1 MERAPDV
8 AMPLE
13 GVDILRTHRPV
24 AKQLHAVLDTARGS
38 GNAPPSPRGPHSYE
52 HGASSAATNDSSLS
66 GATSGSGSFASQTG
80 PPNARGSPDR
90 RKSAAEAGDAQS
102 RVRPSRVSNAGS
114 IRGGEALSE
123 VWEETT
129 FACAAED
136 ERLGVAAPRQPS
148 IDELLRDSVLSFH
161 RDGPLVNPMETHA
174 SAGSGSGGWLMPSAA
189 VASTRDQM
197 RFVADAKGF
206 DYGIFWRLR
215 GAETFV
221 YDVGLDA
228 SRDDGRD
235 GTMDL
240 FIQTSATMY
249 PTWVM
254 GFGMAG
260 RVGYTGNYEWHE
272 EIAALPAWSFQRLR
286 QATNAGVRTI
296 ISVPTADGVVEFGS
310 TTVMPHNV
318 STVQYI
324 QKLMGAPRGA
334 PRGAPSR

>member
-13 GVDILRTHRPV
+13 GVDILHTHRPV
-24 AKQLHAVLDTARGS
+24 AKQLHAVLETARGS

-66 GATSGSGSFASQTG
+66 GAASGSGSFASQTG
-80 PPNARGSPDR
+80 PPNARGSPER

-102 RVRPSRVSNAGS
+102 FVRP
-114 IRGGEALSE
+114 SE

-215 GAETFV
+215 GAETFE

-228 SRDDGRD
+228 RRDDGSD
-235 GTMDL
+235 GMMSL
-240 FIQTSATMY
+240 FIQTSASMY
-249 PTWVM
+249 PSWVM

-260 RVGYTGNYEWHE
+260 RVGFTGNYEWHE
-272 EIAALPAWSFQRLR
+272 EISALPAWSFQRLR
-286 QATNAGVRTI
+286 QAANAGIRTI
-296 ISVPTADGVVEFGS
+296 VSVPTADGVVEFGS
-310 TTVMPHNV
+310 TVVMPHNV

-324 QKLMGAPRGA
+324 QKLRGAPSGA

>member
-1 MERAPDV
+1 MERAPA
-8 AMPLE
+8 AMPPE

-24 AKQLHAVLDTARGS
+24 AKQPRAVLDTARGL
-38 GNAPPSPRGPHSYE
+38 GNAPSSPRGHFSYE
-52 HGASSAATNDSSLS
+52 RGASSATNDSSLS
-66 GATSGSGSFASQTG
+66 GAASGSGSFASQTG
-80 PPNARGSPDR
+80 PSANARGSPER
-90 RKSAAEAGDAQS
+90 LKSAEASDAHGVQSGVRHGESGGAGELS
-102 RVRPSRVSNAGS
+102 RVWEGTTYAAADVGV
-114 IRGGEALSE
+114 GGY
-123 VWEETT
+123 
-129 FACAAED
+129 
-136 ERLGVAAPRQPS
+136 AAPRQPS

-174 SAGSGSGGWLMPSAA
+174 SAGSGTGGWSMPSAT
-189 VASTRDQM
+189 VATTRDKM

-235 GTMDL
+235 GMMDL

-249 PTWVM
+249 PSWVM

-296 ISVPTADGVVEFGS
+296 ISVPIADGVVEFGS

-334 PRGAPSR
+334 PSR

>member
-1 MERAPDV
+1 
-8 AMPLE
+8 
-13 GVDILRTHRPV
+13 
-24 AKQLHAVLDTARGS
+24 
-38 GNAPPSPRGPHSYE
+38 
-52 HGASSAATNDSSLS
+52 
-66 GATSGSGSFASQTG
+66 
-80 PPNARGSPDR
+80 
-90 RKSAAEAGDAQS
+90 
-102 RVRPSRVSNAGS
+102 
-114 IRGGEALSE
+114 
-123 VWEETT
+123 
-129 FACAAED
+129 
-136 ERLGVAAPRQPS
+136 
-148 IDELLRDSVLSFH
+148 
-161 RDGPLVNPMETHA
+161 
-174 SAGSGSGGWLMPSAA
+174 MPSAA

-235 GTMDL
+235 GMMDL

-249 PTWVM
+249 PSWVM

-296 ISVPTADGVVEFGS
+296 ISVPIADGVVEFGS

-324 QKLMGAPRGA
+324 QKLMGV